1 MARSATAAIRNAPAS
16 HAVLDVEFAFAGS
29 CSQVAPENFMQIGSV
44 VWVSFGALARNKLR
58 TALTMLGIMIGIG
71 AVICTV
77 ALGEGGSEQIQQ
89 QLASLGDN
97 MVWIESGGR
106 NVNGVRT
113 GNGATKT
120 LTLDDATAIGRSVS
134 VIKEVTPDVD
144 GRAQIVYNSL
154 NWGTSYRGVA
164 PTFFDIRKWPVASG
178 AQFTQKDVD
187 SLANVCILGQ
197 TVVDRIFNG
206 VDPLGQ
212 TVRIGSLPFTVVGVL
227 QSKGLSTFGQDQ
239 DDTVV
244 VPITTA
250 MHKMLGKN
258 WLDDIFASVDSP
270 ADIPVAQD
278 QITRVLR
285 QRHRIRWNQPDD
297 FNIRSPQDFLNAQE
311 QTSQAFTFML
321 ASIASVSLL
330 VGGIGIMNIMLVS
343 VTERTREI
351 GVRMAVGA
359 TEREVQMQFLIESVM
374 VSLLGGAAGV
384 LFGILASYGFSDMLS
399 WPMSVSA
406 WAVVVAAL
414 FSAAIGVF
422 FGYYPAK
429 KASALDPI
437 DALRYE

>member
-1 MARSATAAIRNAPAS
+1 MQLGSTIR
-16 HAVLDVEFAFAGS
+16 
-29 CSQVAPENFMQIGSV
+29 
-44 VWVSFGALARNKLR
+44 VSFGALARNKLR

-77 ALGEGGSEQIQQ
+77 ALGQGGSDQIQQ
-89 QLASLGDN
+89 QLANLGDN

-113 GNGATKT
+113 GNQGTKT
-120 LTLDDATAIGRSVS
+120 LVVDDVQAIVGGVS
-134 VIKEVTPDVD
+134 VIKEASPNVD
-144 GRAQIVYNSL
+144 GRIQIVYNNL

-164 PTFFDIRKWPVASG
+164 PSYFDIRKWPVASG
-178 AQFTQKDVD
+178 SAFTQKDVD
-187 SLANVCILGQ
+187 SLANVCVLGQ

-206 VDPLGQ
+206 ADPLGQ

-227 QSKGLSTFGQDQ
+227 QTKGLSTYGQDQ
-239 DDTVV
+239 DDTVM
-244 VPITTA
+244 VPYTTA
-250 MHKMLGKN
+250 MHKMLGVS
-258 WLDDIFASVDSP
+258 WLDDIYSSVDTP

-297 FNIRSPQDFLNAQE
+297 FNIRSPQDVLNAQE

-351 GVRMAVGA
+351 GVRLAVGA
-359 TEREVQMQFLIESVM
+359 TENEVQMQFLIESVM
-374 VSLLGGAAGV
+374 VSLMGGAAGV
-384 LFGILASYGFSDMLS
+384 LFGIGASLGFSDMLG
-399 WPMSVSA
+399 WAMSVSV
-406 WAVVVAAL
+406 WSVILAAL